1 MYNTHMKP
9 AKYSTTTPVS
19 PHGAKG
25 NRGPVAGPQNKEA
38 LINAAREEFTNN
50 GALVPLSRIA
60 KRAGVGQGSLYRHFS
75 DRVDLATAV
84 FEKNLRDAE
93 VAVGNSEK
101 PYSTFLAILA
111 EQAAEASVIIE
122 LVSSAEVGERTYLLR
137 NQVKAL
143 VAKVYDSARDAGEI
157 AAHVESRDLLT
168 AVSMLALP
176 LAKALPEDRRDT
188 GDRIRK
194 MLDAWMLSK

>member
-1 MYNTHMKP
+1 MKP
-9 AKYSTTTPVS
+9 VKYSTAPPAS
-19 PHGAKG
+19 PHATKA
-25 NRGPVAGPQNKEA
+25 NRGPAAGPQNKEA
-38 LINAAREEFTNN
+38 LIKAAREEFTTN
-50 GALVPLSRIA
+50 GALVPLSRVA

-93 VAVGNSEK
+93 AAVSHSEK
-101 PYSTFLAILA
+101 PYSTFLNILA

-122 LVSSAEVGERTYLLR
+122 LVSAGEVGERAYVLR
-137 NQVKAL
+137 NQVKSL
-143 VAKVYDSARDAGEI
+143 VAQVYDSARDAGEI
-157 AAHVESRDLLT
+157 AAHVESRDLLA

-188 GDRIRK
+188 GFRIRK
-194 MLDAWMLSK
+194 MLDAWMLPT